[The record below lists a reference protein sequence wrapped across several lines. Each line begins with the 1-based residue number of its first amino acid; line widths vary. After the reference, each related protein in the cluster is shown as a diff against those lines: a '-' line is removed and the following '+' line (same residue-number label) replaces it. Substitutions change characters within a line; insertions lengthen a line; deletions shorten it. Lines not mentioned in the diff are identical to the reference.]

1 MRMVRGDGE
10 EGEEDMS
17 MAGDGG
23 WYPLMLSVDLA
34 PGTVAGSTVLGRDLA
49 VWRDDQGQVQVWD
62 DRCPHRGMRL
72 SLGFVREGAL
82 ACLYHGWRFGTDGRC
97 VHIPAHPDL
106 SPPGTIRAAPLRVA
120 ECHGLIW
127 VSAGEVGP
135 GPDEDAAL
143 GAVAWVAVRSLRI
156 EAAWHDVARAL
167 GMPEGREVAV
177 LDRDV
182 EGRVLAALLPV
193 GDAVCMLHLL
203 AAAPAEGAR
212 LHDLADWGQDLRGRV
227 EEQAGRVFLA
237 GVVA

>member
-1 MRMVRGDGE
+1 MH
-10 EGEEDMS
+10 
-17 MAGDGG
+17 DGG
-23 WYPLMLSVDLA
+23 WYPLMLSADLE

-49 VWRDDQGQVQVWD
+49 VWRDGEGQAHVWD

-82 ACLYHGWRFGTDGRC
+82 ACLYHGWRFGADGRC

-120 ECHGLIW
+120 EGHGLVW
-127 VSAGEVGP
+127 ASAEEEGP
-135 GPDEDAAL
+135 LLEGDPAMD
-143 GAVAWVAVRSLRI
+143 AVAWVPVRSVRI
-156 EAAWHDVARAL
+156 ETPWQDVARAV
-167 GMPEGREVAV
+167 GMPDGHRAAV

-193 GDAVCMLHLL
+193 REGACMLHLL
-203 AAAPAEGAR
+203 AAAAGVER
-212 LHDLADWGQDLRGRV
+212 LHDLADWGQDVRART
-227 EEQAGRVFLA
+227 EERAGQVFLA